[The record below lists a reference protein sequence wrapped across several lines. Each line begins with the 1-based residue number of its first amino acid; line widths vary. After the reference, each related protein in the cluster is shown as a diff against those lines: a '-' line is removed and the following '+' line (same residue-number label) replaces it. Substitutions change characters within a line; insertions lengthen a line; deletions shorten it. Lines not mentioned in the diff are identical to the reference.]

1 MSLARRPEQVYMK
14 VAERFAKMNYLPLP
28 KTSIRFLCASALL
41 GLILM
46 PVVGHAQYDLSGF
59 LPPGVTI
66 NNATPQQISE
76 AVLAAAKKNP
86 DAAADIA
93 SGSFQSVF
101 DAGRY
106 TLPGAQDGKQA
117 ADPDGS
123 SSDPTLEE
131 WAQMIGD
138 AAKQANPAMAPQID
152 SAMASALSAA
162 QNSVATGGGSTSGG
176 GSGGGSPPVPIGFPG
191 GGGGGSAPASN

>member
-1 MSLARRPEQVYMK
+1 MPLAGPPERAYIFVLQMKITFPLLKMGVRRS
-14 VAERFAKMNYLPLP
+14 FAAAL
-28 KTSIRFLCASALL
+28 FLCAFVTAA
-41 GLILM
+41 
-46 PVVGHAQYDLSGF
+46 HAQYDLSGF
-59 LPPGVTI
+59 LPPGVSV
-66 NNATPQQISE
+66 NNATPQQITE
-76 AVLAAAKKNP
+76 AVLAAAKQNP

-106 TLPGAQDGKQA
+106 SLPGAQDGKQS

-131 WAQMIGD
+131 WAQRIGD

-162 QNSVATGGGSTSGG
+162 QTSVATGGGGDGG
-176 GSGGGSPPVPIGFPG
+176 GGGGGGGPPTPIGFGG

>member
-1 MSLARRPEQVYMK
+1 
-14 VAERFAKMNYLPLP
+14 
-28 KTSIRFLCASALL
+28 
-41 GLILM
+41 M
-46 PVVGHAQYDLSGF
+46 PAVLHAQYDLSGF
-59 LPPGVTI
+59 LPPGVSV
-66 NNATPQQISE
+66 NNATPQQITE
-76 AVLAAAKKNP
+76 AVLAAAKQNP

-106 TLPGAQDGKQA
+106 TLPGAQDGKQS

-162 QNSVATGGGSTSGG
+162 QTSVATGGGGDGG
-176 GSGGGSPPVPIGFPG
+176 GGGGGGGPPIPIGFGG

>member
-1 MSLARRPEQVYMK
+1 MSISLLRPSAALRWLAV
-14 VAERFAKMNYLPLP
+14 VLF
-28 KTSIRFLCASALL
+28 SAL
-41 GLILM
+41 M
-46 PVVGHAQYDLSGF
+46 PAVVHAQYDLSGF
-59 LPPGVTI
+59 LPPGVSVS
-66 NNATPQQISE
+66 NATPQQITE
-76 AVLAAAKKNP
+76 AVLAAAKQNP

-106 TLPGAQDGKQA
+106 RLAADQDGKQT

-131 WAQMIGD
+131 WSQMIGD

-162 QNSVATGGGSTSGG
+162 QTAVASGSTGTGGGDSGG
-176 GSGGGSPPVPIGFPG
+176 GSGGGGPPTPAGFPG
-191 GGGGGSAPASN
+191 GGGGGGGSSPASN

>member
-1 MSLARRPEQVYMK
+1 MSLSKLLAMVT
-14 VAERFAKMNYLPLP
+14 FPLP
-28 KTSIRFLCASALL
+28 KSCIRPWLAAGLL
-41 GLILM
+41 SVLM
-46 PVVGHAQYDLSGF
+46 PAVLHAQYDLSGF
-59 LPPGVTI
+59 LPPGVSV
-66 NNATPQQISE
+66 NNATPQQITE
-76 AVLAAAKKNP
+76 AVLAAAKQNP

-106 TLPGAQDGKQA
+106 TLPGAQDGKQS

-162 QNSVATGGGSTSGG
+162 QTSVATGGGGDGG
-176 GSGGGSPPVPIGFPG
+176 GGGGGGGPPIPIGFGG

>member
-1 MSLARRPEQVYMK
+1 MTTFSLPNSGMRRWLAAVL
-14 VAERFAKMNYLPLP
+14 F
-28 KTSIRFLCASALL
+28 SALL
-41 GLILM
+41 PAVL
-46 PVVGHAQYDLSGF
+46 HAQYDLSGF
-59 LPPGVTI
+59 LPPGVSVA
-66 NNATPQQISE
+66 NATPQQITE
-76 AVLAAAKKNP
+76 AVLAAAKQNP

-106 TLPGAQDGKQA
+106 TLAANQDGKQT

-123 SSDPTLEE
+123 SGDPTLED

-162 QNSVATGGGSTSGG
+162 QTSVATGGGGGDGG
-176 GSGGGSPPVPIGFPG
+176 GGGGGGGPPTPIGFPG
-191 GGGGGSAPASN
+191 GGGGGGGTSSASN